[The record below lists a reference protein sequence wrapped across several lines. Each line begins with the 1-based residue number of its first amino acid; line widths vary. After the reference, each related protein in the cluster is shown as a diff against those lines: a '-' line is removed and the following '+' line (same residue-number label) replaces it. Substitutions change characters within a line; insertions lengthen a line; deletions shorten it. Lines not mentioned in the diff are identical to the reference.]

1 MTEGFFAVLRRL
13 LVEDYHDLRD
23 RLARRYGSAD
33 FASELL
39 HKAWLRFGATRDT
52 ASAAAIRN
60 PRAYLYR
67 VAINLATDRNR
78 SDKARATAAE
88 VDALQRRAQDDLD
101 PGRIAE
107 AKMEVQ
113 ALAIAINQMPPRR
126 RAIFV
131 AARLEELPYKEIA
144 ARHGITVRVVDR
156 ELSLALDHLSLVL
169 NKKRITGGGT
179 GGSETSST

>member
-1 MTEGFFAVLRRL
+1 MTENFFAALRRL
-13 LVEDYHDLRD
+13 LVDDYHGLRE

-39 HKAWLRFGATRDT
+39 HEAWLKLDRAQAGG
-52 ASAAAIRN
+52 SAMAVRN

-67 VAINLATDRNR
+67 IAINLAADRRR
-78 SDKARATAAE
+78 SERAQVTVAE
-88 VDALQRRAQDDLD
+88 LDALHRRAQDDLD

-107 AKMEVQ
+107 ARMEVQ
-113 ALAIAINQMPPRR
+113 SLSVAINQLPPRR
-126 RAIFV
+126 RAIFI

-156 ELSLALDHLSLVL
+156 ELSLALDYLSDVL
-169 NKKRITGGGT
+169 NKNRHIGGGS
-179 GGSETSST
+179 GGREPSST